1 MFATPE
7 QKQIWQVELSDLL
20 PLILK
25 QRKVIL
31 AFTTTVVLTVLTGSL
46 VSDPTYEAEAVI
58 QLMPRAG
65 QEVKMTQVI
74 ELDARGYL
82 EFRDRARSELQVV
95 QSRTLLHAALEQY
108 NEMGFDDIEATASG
122 TSQLRSRLTV
132 LPKKNTQLISISVQH
147 KQPENAAV
155 LANLISDTYRKRS
168 LNVRRE
174 AAAEAQ
180 QWLSE
185 QIDAHSDKID
195 SLNTVLLSYK
205 EQNDLVDIEEALN
218 ALNARMNALSRTYG
232 ELFAERITLEMTVDH
247 HQQLLDAGSYAELAK
262 MYEDPVLNSL
272 SVEYAEILGES
283 ARLSARYGEA
293 HPQLQQA
300 KAQQSRLEAILGQEV
315 SRNLQAEQAQLGA
328 LRSKVNKLKSEI
340 ENVKED
346 LLGKQQVQAEYDK
359 LKQEL
364 TQNREFQRNLSTRN
378 NELDLSSQTQLNGV
392 RIVDRAIPP
401 LKPIKPNMP
410 FNLGIALVLGLA
422 GGFAFALMRDY
433 LDDSLSTPNDIQ
445 TTLGVPFLG
454 HIPRLPD
461 DIEPGESGLYTI
473 DNPRS
478 EIAESAR
485 SLRTV
490 LSKLM
495 DAKGGK
501 TLLVTSAVT
510 QEGKTG
516 TSCRLAISF
525 AQLGKRVVL
534 VDCDLRRP
542 RVHSSF
548 NIPDYPGVSDVL
560 NDSVPLDDALH
571 SCKMPTL
578 KILTKGT
585 SISNP
590 NEALA
595 SPEMDQ
601 LLSDLRSKFDIVV
614 IDTPP
619 CAALSDAIT
628 LSRKVTGVVMV
639 VRHQAVSRLV
649 VKGAIERLNQVDAPI
664 FGAILNRVDF
674 SGGGSRY
681 YYYYSRYA
689 SYGYDEE
696 PSPGSGGAA
705 A

>member
-1 MFATPE
+1 MFTAPE
-7 QKQIWQVELSDLL
+7 KSQIWQVELSDLL

-31 AFTTTVVLTVLTGSL
+31 AFTATVVGTVLAGSL
-46 VSDPTYEAEAVI
+46 LSDPTYEAEAVI
-58 QLMPRAG
+58 QLLPKAG

-74 ELDARGYL
+74 ELDSRGYL

-95 QSRTLLHAALEQY
+95 QSRTLLKAALEQY
-108 NEMGFDDIEATASG
+108 NEMGFDDMLATTKG
-122 TSQLRSRLTV
+122 TAQLRGKLTV
-132 LPKKNTQLISISVQH
+132 LPKKNTQLISIAVEH
-147 KQPENAAV
+147 TNPENAAI

-174 AAAEAQ
+174 AAGEAQ
-180 QWLSE
+180 QWLSQ
-185 QIDAHSDKID
+185 QIDEYSLKID
-195 SLNTVLLSYK
+195 SLNIDLLAYK
-205 EQNDLVDIEEALN
+205 EANDLVDIEENLN
-218 ALNARMNALSRTYG
+218 ALNSRMAALSTTYG
-232 ELFAERITLEMTVDH
+232 KLFAERITLEMSVDH
-247 HQQLLDAGSYAELAK
+247 HQRLVEEEAFAELAK
-262 MYEDPVLNSL
+262 MFEDPVLYSL
-272 SVEYAEILGES
+272 SVEYAEVLGET

-293 HPQLQQA
+293 HPQRQQA
-300 KAQQSRLEAILGQEV
+300 VAQRARLENLVGHEV
-315 SRNLQAEQAQLGA
+315 QRKLQAENAQLAA
-328 LRSKVNKLKSEI
+328 LNSKVRKLKSEI
-340 ENVKED
+340 ELVKND
-346 LLGKQQVQAEYDK
+346 LLGKQQVQAQYDK

-364 TQNREFQRNLSTRN
+364 KQNQEFYSRLRARN
-378 NELDLSSQTQLNGV
+378 NELNLSSQTQLNGV

-401 LKPIKPNMP
+401 LKPIKPNLR
-410 FNLGIALVLGLA
+410 FNLGIALMLGLA

-433 LDDSLSTPNDIQ
+433 LDDSLSTPADIQ
-445 TTLGVPFLG
+445 ATLGIPFLG
-454 HIPRLPD
+454 HIPRLPEN
-461 DIEPGESGLYTI
+461 IETGEAGLYTI
-473 DNPRS
+473 ENPRS

-525 AQLGKRVVL
+525 AQLGKRVAL

-542 RVHSSF
+542 RIHSSF

-560 NDSVPLDDALH
+560 DGDVSLDAALQTG
-571 SCKMPTL
+571 KMPNL

-585 SISNP
+585 SIPNP

-595 SPEMDQ
+595 SPEMER
-601 LLSDLRSKFDIVV
+601 LLADLRSKFDVVV

-619 CAALSDAIT
+619 CAALSDAVT
-628 LSRKVTGVVMV
+628 LARKVTGVVMV
-639 VRHQAVSRLV
+639 VRHQAVSRMV
-649 VKGAIERLNQVDAPI
+649 VKGAVERLNQVDAPI
-664 FGAILNRVDF
+664 FGAILNSVDF

-689 SYGYDEE
+689 AYGYDEA
-696 PSPGSGGAA
+696 PNPGSGGAA